1 MVAKTSPVPRA
12 PRLPSLA
19 KYEVLGELGHGG
31 MATVYRAHD
40 PRLGRDV
47 AVKLLH
53 AHLRDS
59 TEVAARFSTEAR
71 AVAKLRHP
79 NIVEVFDV
87 SGEDDQEQFLVVE
100 LIRGPSLRKL
110 LSDHGA
116 LPPEIGV
123 AIALDVLAALTSAH
137 ESGVVHRDVK
147 PENVLLEHLEA
158 RKDDGPS
165 QPDLSGDAPGG
176 RVRVKLTDFGIAKL
190 LDAQG
195 VTSTG
200 QVLGSPAHMAPEQ
213 IEGAEV
219 DERADVFGAG
229 VLLYEC
235 IVGHL
240 PFEGQNP
247 AQVLRRVLEG
257 LYTKAEQERP
267 VVGSVLSRICDRA
280 LAKNPADRFPSV
292 RMLRDSLADELRRLD
307 FGSPRAELE
316 AWFDDPAG
324 YEVAHASRMVERLC
338 ALGDEARK
346 RGDVLAATSDY
357 NRALAFAPHDAK
369 LLRLVTGLQR
379 SGERRAFVKRLVPLV
394 IAGFLAGT
402 SAFGLTKTLRPLRQI
417 PVEIVKTTT
426 PVPSAS
432 VEVPDASVVAPTPST
447 VRSAARPVVVAPKA
461 SSTAKLRMLGFA
473 AVVPAQGVQI
483 AVDGV
488 PGGEVTTDR
497 QITLDEKPHELLFT
511 CLQNMCVPDKRFVGA
526 GEGPVRVEVALRI
539 REAKLIVE
547 GRPDQSYGIDR
558 RPTMT
563 FRSGSVVNV
572 PMPTGGLEGVQVIE
586 LESQRKVSVTL
597 KSGDLVKAK
606 FTD

>member
-59 TEVAARFSTEAR
+59 LEVAARFSTEAR

-87 SGEDDQEQFLVVE
+87 SGDEDQEQFLVVE
-100 LIRGPSLRKL
+100 LMRGPSLRKL

-116 LPPEIGV
+116 LPTEVGV
-123 AIALDVLAALTSAH
+123 AIVLDVLAALTSAH

-147 PENVLLEHLEA
+147 PENVLLEHREPP
-158 RKDDGPS
+158 RDDVPS
-165 QPDLSGDAPGG
+165 RNDLSGDLPGG

-190 LDAQG
+190 LDVQG

-257 LYTKAEQERP
+257 IYSKAEQERP
-267 VVGSVLSRICDRA
+267 AVGAVFSRICDRA
-280 LAKNPADRFPSV
+280 LAKSPDDRYPTV
-292 RMLRDSLADELRRLD
+292 RALRDALVDELRRLD
-307 FGSPRAELE
+307 FLEPRADLE
-316 AWFDDPAG
+316 AWFDDPAA
-324 YEVAHASRMVERLC
+324 YEVAHAQRMVERLC
-338 ALGDEARK
+338 ALGDEERR
-346 RGDVLAATSDY
+346 RGDVLAATCDY

-379 SGERRAFVKRLVPLV
+379 QGKRRTFAKKLLPLV
-394 IAGFLAGT
+394 LAGLAAGT
-402 SAFGLTKTLRPLRQI
+402 GSFGLTKALRRSTPK
-417 PVEIVKTTT
+417 PV
-426 PVPSAS
+426 
-432 VEVPDASVVAPTPST
+432 DVVTI
-447 VRSAARPVVVAPKA
+447 VAPKA
-461 SSTAKLRMLGFA
+461 SVSADTPAPSVTVAPSSIARPPARPVVAVPKPSAAPKVRMLGFA
-473 AVVPAQGVQI
+473 SVVPAVGVQVAI
-483 AVDGV
+483 DGA
-488 PGGEVTTDR
+488 PGGDVGTDR
-497 QITLDEKPHELLFT
+497 QITLDEKPHELVFS
-511 CLQNMCVPDKRFVGA
+511 CAQNMCVPQTRYVAG
-526 GEGPVRVEVALRI
+526 GEGSVRLEVSLQI
-539 REAKLIVE
+539 RDARLIVD
-547 GRPDQSYGIDR
+547 GRPDHTYGIDE

-563 FRSGSVVNV
+563 FRAGSPVNV
-572 PMPTGGLEGVQVIE
+572 PMPRGGSEGIHVVE
-586 LESQRKVSVTL
+586 LESQRKLLVWL
-597 KSGDLVKAK
+597 KSGDLVRAK
-606 FTD
+606 FTE